1 MDTEAQ
7 CGAVR
12 VPADPL
18 EATVAFLERFGFQL
32 EEIAPADDPSEALMI
47 GHGLH
52 LKLDRDHRGPLELVV
67 PAAGALAPGRHV
79 GPGGLVVEVAA
90 PRKLEVPP
98 AALTFIHT
106 RYAETPFHEGR
117 AGLLYRD
124 LLPSRLGGR
133 WVASH
138 IRAATGGPVQDRVH
152 SHRVRLQ
159 LIYCLSGDA
168 ELVYEEQGGPF
179 TFRAGDLV
187 LQPPGLRHRVLSA
200 SAGFEVVEVTSPA
213 WHPTLIDHEMD
224 LPSPDR
230 APARSHS
237 GQRFLHAVADRC
249 SAQLLAPGVE
259 SRDLGLDAA
268 SGGIATARALH
279 FQGAGTVELREA
291 DDLRFVFVSDG
302 SGSIQGATRT
312 GLAAY
317 DTVALPPGPF
327 LLLGSPG
334 LRVLEVTSTTRS
346 RDPGRTVN
354 VRPGPEG

>member
-1 MDTEAQ
+1 METEAQ
-7 CGAVR
+7 RGAVR

-18 EATVAFLERFGFQL
+18 NATVAFLERFGFQL

-47 GHGLH
+47 GHGLR
-52 LKLDRDHRGPLELVV
+52 LKLDRAHRGSLELVV
-67 PAAGALAPGRHV
+67 PASGALAPGRHV

-90 PRKLEVPP
+90 PKKLDVPP
-98 AALTFIHT
+98 AAPSFVHT
-106 RYAETPFHEGR
+106 RYDETPFHEGR

-138 IRAATGGPVQDRVH
+138 VRAATGGPVQDCVH

-168 ELVYEEQGGPF
+168 DLVYENQAGPF

-200 SAGFEVVEVTSPA
+200 GAGFEVVEVTSPA
-213 WHPTLIDHEMD
+213 WHPTSIDHQTV

-230 APARSHS
+230 APDRSPS
-237 GQRFLHAVADRC
+237 GQRFLHAVVDRC

-259 SRDLGLDAA
+259 SRDLGVDAA
-268 SGGIATARALH
+268 SGGVATARALR
-279 FQGAGTVELREA
+279 FQGAGTVELLEA
-291 DDLRFVFVSDG
+291 DDLRFVFVCEG
-302 SGSIQGATRT
+302 AGSIQGVTRT

-317 DTVALPPGPF
+317 DAVALPPGPF

-334 LRVLEVTSTTRS
+334 LRVLEVTSATHPAT
-346 RDPGRTVN
+346 PGRTVS
-354 VRPGPEG
+354 VCPSPEG

>member
-7 CGAVR
+7 RGAVR

-18 EATVAFLERFGFQL
+18 DATVAFLERFGFQL
-32 EEIAPADDPSEALMI
+32 EEVAPADDPSEALMV
-47 GHGLH
+47 GHGLR
-52 LKLDRDHRGPLELVV
+52 LKLDRAHRGALELVV
-67 PAAGALAPGRHV
+67 PAGALAPGRHV
-79 GPGGLVVEVAA
+79 GPGGLVVDVAE
-90 PRKLEVPP
+90 PGKLDVPP
-98 AALTFIHT
+98 AAPTFVHT

-138 IRAATGGPVQDRVH
+138 IRAARAGPVQDSVH

-168 ELVYEEQGGPF
+168 ELIYEEQGGPF

-200 SAGFEVVEVTSPA
+200 SAGFAVVEVASPA
-213 WHPTLIDHEMD
+213 WHPTSIDHQVV

-230 APARSHS
+230 APDRLRS
-237 GQRFLHAVADRC
+237 GQRFLHTVAARC
-249 SAQLLAPGVE
+249 SAQPLAPGIE

-268 SGGIATARALH
+268 SGGVASARALH
-279 FQGAGTVELREA
+279 FLGGGTVELREA
-291 DDLRFVFVSDG
+291 DDLRFVFVSEG

-312 GLAAY
+312 ALAAY
-317 DTVALPPGPF
+317 DAVALPPGPF

-334 LRVLEVTSTTRS
+334 LRILEVTSRYRS
-346 RDPGRTVN
+346 PDP
-354 VRPGPEG
+354 

>member
-18 EATVAFLERFGFQL
+18 DATVAFLERFGFRL

-47 GHGLH
+47 GHGLR
-52 LKLDRDHRGPLELVV
+52 LRLDRAHTGTLELVV
-67 PAAGALAPGRHV
+67 PAAGALAPGRNV
-79 GPGGLVVEVAA
+79 GPSGLMVEVAE
-90 PRKLEVPP
+90 PRKLDVPP
-98 AALTFIHT
+98 AAPTFVHT

-138 IRAATGGPVQDRVH
+138 IRAARGGPVQDRVH

-168 ELVYEEQGGPF
+168 ELVYEQQRGPV

-200 SAGFEVVEVTSPA
+200 RAGFEVVEIASPA
-213 WHPTLIDHEMD
+213 WHPTSIDHQMV
-224 LPSPDR
+224 LPSAER
-230 APARSHS
+230 APDRSHS

-249 SAQLLAPGVE
+249 PGQLLAPGVV
-259 SRDLGLDAA
+259 SHDLGLDAA
-268 SGGIATARALH
+268 SGGIATARALR
-279 FQGAGTVELREA
+279 FQCAGTVELREA
-291 DDLRFVFVSDG
+291 DDLRFVFVSEG
-302 SGSIQGATRT
+302 TGSIQGATST
-312 GLAAY
+312 ELAAY
-317 DTVALPPGPF
+317 DAMALPPGPF

-334 LRVLEVTSTTRS
+334 LRVLEVTSTTRTAT
-346 RDPGRTVN
+346 PGRTAN
-354 VRPGPEG
+354 VRPGSEG